1 MFNVILGNRQNAFI
15 LYIVAIVA
23 AVMSIRKTGL
33 EAKAS
38 LPFKSKADRLPFF
51 PPTPPRGVC
60 EHDSSKVHFKM
71 KNSGTLLLIG
81 IEGTEV

>member
-38 LPFKSKADRLPFF
+38 LPFKSKADRLPF
-51 PPTPPRGVC
+51 PPPPPRMVYV
-60 EHDSSKVHFKM
+60 SMILQKF
-71 KNSGTLLLIG
+71 TLK
-81 IEGTEV
+81 